1 MEGRRRR
8 FGVIAKYLLRR
19 VVYTIPSLFAITVII
34 FVVIRIVPG
43 DILVT
48 FYGPDELTRLT
59 PQQRASIIEA
69 LGLADPLIVQYLSWL
84 GDIATGDLGTSFF
97 RTRTV
102 AEVIAHRGPIS
113 MEIALFAT
121 VISWLVGFP
130 VGIIS
135 ALMRNSISDYV
146 GRFLTIL
153 FLAIPAFWL
162 GMLMVLGLVLA
173 FRYKSPVFTVQI
185 WQDPIPNLSLVWG
198 PALVLGLSTAAYM
211 ARMSRSSL
219 LEVMGDD
226 YIRTARSKGL
236 SEWMVLIRH
245 AVRNAILPVITVSGV
260 LLGFLLGGSIAVE
273 KAFGVKGM
281 GDVLIHAIS
290 ERDIATIQNLVLFY
304 GVIFTLINILV
315 DTMYAWLDPR
325 IRYS

>member
-1 MEGRRRR
+1 M
-8 FGVIAKYLLRR
+8 R
-19 VVYTIPSLFAITVII
+19 V
-34 FVVIRIVPG
+34 VPG

-59 PQQRASIIEA
+59 PQQRQSIIDQ
-69 LGLADPLIVQYLSWL
+69 LGLGDPLLVQYFRWI
-84 GDIATGDLGTSFF
+84 GDIATGEFGRSFF
-97 RTRTV
+97 RTSTV

-113 MEIALFAT
+113 LEIAFLAT
-121 VISWLVGFP
+121 VISWVVGFP
-130 VGIIS
+130 VGIVS
-135 ALMRNSISDYV
+135 ALMRNSIADYV
-146 GRFLTIL
+146 GRLLTIL

-162 GMLMVLGLVLA
+162 GMIIVLVLA
-173 FRYKSPVFTVQI
+173 LGLRYKAPVFTVQI
-185 WQDPIPNLSLVWG
+185 WEDPITNLSLVWG

-226 YIRTARSKGL
+226 YIRTARAKGL
-236 SEWMVLIRH
+236 AERVVLVRH
-245 AVRNAILPVITVSGV
+245 AVRNAILPVITISGI

-281 GDVLIHAIS
+281 GDILIRAIS

-304 GVIFTLINILV
+304 GVIFTLINVLV
-315 DTMYAWLDPR
+315 DATYALLDPR

>member
-1 MEGRRRR
+1 M
-8 FGVIAKYLLRR
+8 R
-19 VVYTIPSLFAITVII
+19 V
-34 FVVIRIVPG
+34 VPG

-59 PQQRASIIEA
+59 PQQRQSIIDQ
-69 LGLADPLIVQYLSWL
+69 LGLGDPLVVQYFRWI
-84 GDIATGDLGTSFF
+84 GDIATGEFGTSFF
-97 RTRTV
+97 RTSTV

-113 MEIALFAT
+113 LEIALLAT

-130 VGIIS
+130 VGIVS
-135 ALMRNSISDYV
+135 ALMRNSVADYV
-146 GRFLTIL
+146 GRFLSIL

-162 GMLMVLGLVLA
+162 GMIIVLALALGL
-173 FRYKSPVFTVQI
+173 RYKAPVFTVQI
-185 WQDPIPNLSLVWG
+185 WENPIGNLSLVWG

-226 YIRTARSKGL
+226 YIRTARAKGL
-236 SEWMVLIRH
+236 AERIVLLRH
-245 AVRNAILPVITVSGV
+245 AVRNAILPVITISGI

-281 GDVLIHAIS
+281 GDILIRAIS

-304 GVIFTLINILV
+304 GVVFTLINVVV
-315 DTMYAWLDPR
+315 DTTYALLDPR